1 MSANSSII
9 SYQFSTHNANEI
21 LNIASDDIRSNA
33 NIQSHDLSTIV
44 EQELD
49 KVTAI
54 LKTLASAPAIHN
66 SEIQRGRDI
75 INLRQETTSDI
86 TDGYFW
92 LDKDGKLVW
101 SSRFANNE
109 SLYEQFKDTNLGD
122 ELYFTIPRTT
132 ETTYYRQRN

>member
-1 MSANSSII
+1 MLLKLVLSFSGNSIVLIILIVAVAAILSII

-33 NIQSHDLSTIV
+33 NIQSHDLSRIV

-75 INLRQETTSDI
+75 INLR
-86 TDGYFW
+86 
-92 LDKDGKLVW
+92 
-101 SSRFANNE
+101 
-109 SLYEQFKDTNLGD
+109 
-122 ELYFTIPRTT
+122 
-132 ETTYYRQRN
+132 